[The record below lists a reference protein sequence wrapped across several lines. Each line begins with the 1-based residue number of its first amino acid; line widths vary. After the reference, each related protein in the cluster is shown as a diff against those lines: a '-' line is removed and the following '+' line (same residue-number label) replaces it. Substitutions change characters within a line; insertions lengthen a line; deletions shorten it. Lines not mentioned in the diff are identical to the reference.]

1 MNTLSES
8 FLRSLIDR
16 LDGPDVVG
24 ITITG
29 SHARGQADRY
39 SDVDLS
45 CYVRTLPENKLDQC
59 TLRYWGTRL
68 VSIHTTTIEAERAE
82 LTNPEHAIWAIPGV
96 RQAHILLDKIGAI
109 AALKQF
115 AESLCWADLQPAAD
129 VFAAEE
135 IMSCAEEA
143 HKIMS
148 GLAREQESTV
158 LYAVWGLLGGMIRAV
173 AVQRG
178 LLVRTEN
185 EYFDLVQEAAGR
197 DSAWTAAFRLA
208 SGCDHGSNNLRP
220 YRVRG
225 AAALSLYRETAIL
238 LAPIIPDLH
247 REVLDSTLALIAE
260 AGY

>member
-1 MNTLSES
+1 MDTLSET
-8 FLRSLIDR
+8 FLQSLIDR

-24 ITITG
+24 ITISG
-29 SHARGQADRY
+29 SHARGEADRY

-45 CYVRTLPENKLDQC
+45 CYVRTLPENKLDRC
-59 TLRYWGTRL
+59 TLRYWGDSL

-82 LTNPEHAIWAIPGV
+82 LNDPEHAIWAIPGV
-96 RQAHILLDKIGAI
+96 RQAHILLDKNGTI

-135 IMSCAEEA
+135 IMGCAEEA
-143 HKIMS
+143 HKILS
-148 GLAREQESTV
+148 GLAGEQESTV
-158 LYAVWGLLGGMIRAV
+158 FYAAWGLIGGMLHAL
-173 AVQRG
+173 AAQRG
-178 LLVRTEN
+178 LLIRTEN
-185 EYFDLVQEAAGR
+185 EYFDLVQEAVGR

-208 SGCDHGSNNLRP
+208 SGCDNGPVNLHP
-220 YRVRG
+220 YKLRG
-225 AAALSLYRETAIL
+225 AAALALYRETAIL
-238 LAPIIPDLH
+238 LAPIIPGHH

>member
-1 MNTLSES
+1 MDTLSEI
-8 FLRSLIDR
+8 FLQSLIDR

-24 ITITG
+24 ITISG
-29 SHARGQADRY
+29 SHARGEADRY

-45 CYVRTLPENKLDQC
+45 CYVQTLPERKDDRI
-59 TLRYWGTRL
+59 TLRYWDARL
-68 VSIHTTTIEAERAE
+68 VSIHTTTIEAERSE
-82 LTNPEHAIWAIPGV
+82 LTDPEHAIWAIPGV
-96 RQAHILLDKIGAI
+96 RQALILLDKNGAI

-129 VFAAEE
+129 EFAAEE
-135 IMSCAEEA
+135 IMGCAEEA
-143 HKIMS
+143 HKILS
-148 GLAREQESTV
+148 GLAGEHESTV
-158 LYAVWGLLGGMIRAV
+158 LYAAWGLIGGMLHAL

-220 YRVRG
+220 YKVRG
-225 AAALSLYRETAIL
+225 AAALALYRETAAML
-238 LAPIIPDLH
+238 DPIIHDHH
-247 REVLDSTLALIAE
+247 REVIDSTLALIAE